1 MVPKIGSTYRNDHF
15 EMLKFDVKDDLSGI
29 KNEKNIEVLL
39 DGEKIICE
47 YNTYR
52 NTVFYNLKDPLIK
65 GKHKIEISVSDN
77 SDNTK
82 KISGVFYIK

>member
-1 MVPKIGSTYRNDHF
+1 MEI
-15 EMLKFDVKDDLSGI
+15 VKHISSA
-29 KNEKNIEVLL
+29 V
-39 DGEKIICE
+39 C
-47 YNTYR
+47 
-52 NTVFYNLKDPLIK
+52 TVFYNLKDPLIK